1 MNTKLKIVQRRID
14 AVDIARDTV
23 NETMKKVFPKGQKI
37 VFKRSNMKSNAHAIV
52 KWAHMINGHASLRI
66 TNTQT
71 RKDSTISFDDV
82 VYV

>member
-52 KWAHMINGHASLRI
+52 KWAHC
-66 TNTQT
+66 
-71 RKDSTISFDDV
+71 
-82 VYV
+82 